1 MGIKSAR
8 LRAVTAATIAF
19 GAVALVCVPT
29 AGFALGAFGSSS
41 SLPDLKGFSSYTP
54 ASVDPAMARFVAK
67 RGSEVQMTRFTPAGM
82 TQRPN
87 RSLTVA
93 VRVNKNEAH
102 AASVRSAIAT
112 AKEQVAGLAVVP
124 ARYNLGVARDY
135 QNFAKPTPSA
145 RIKSDVSI
153 SDIAAL
159 TPMPSVNKAPSRFA
173 ARIDMDQEQ
182 PTGAAPR
189 TLSALGDQMVGV
201 AGSYRLTRNLD
212 VTAGVRYS
220 QDRDHLSPIAE
231 PALKDS
237 QAVYIGTQFRF

>member
-1 MGIKSAR
+1 MGSKLAR
-8 LRAVTAATIAF
+8 LRTVTAATIAF

-29 AGFALGAFGSSS
+29 AGFALGAFGSANNS
-41 SLPDLKGFSSYTP
+41 PDLKGLSFYTP
-54 ASVDPAMARFVAK
+54 AAVDPAMVRFVAK
-67 RGSEVQMTRFTPAGM
+67 RGNDVRMSRFTPAGM
-82 TQRPN
+82 TERPS

-93 VRVNKNEAH
+93 VRVDKKEAH

-135 QNFAKPTPSA
+135 QNFAKPAAPA
-145 RIKSDVSI
+145 RLKSDAAI
-153 SDIAAL
+153 ADIVAL
-159 TPMPSVNKAPSRFA
+159 KPMPTLKKAPSRFA
-173 ARIDMDQEQ
+173 AHIDMEQEEVA
-182 PTGAAPR
+182 GAAPR
-189 TLSALGDQMVGV
+189 TLNAQGDQMVGV

-220 QDRDHLSPIAE
+220 QDRDHMA
-231 PALKDS
+231 AMADTAVKDS